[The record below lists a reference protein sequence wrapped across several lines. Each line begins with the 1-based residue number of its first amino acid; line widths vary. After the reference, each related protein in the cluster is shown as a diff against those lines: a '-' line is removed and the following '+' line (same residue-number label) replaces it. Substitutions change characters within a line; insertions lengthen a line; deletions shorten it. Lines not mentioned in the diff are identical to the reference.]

1 MRRGPSLLAFFTAAL
16 TLWSWGPE
24 TLAHKPITSPFT
36 FYEDVLPITR
46 AKCGQCHSPEGI
58 APMSLLTHE
67 SAVPWGESLKLE
79 LVAGHMPPWGS
90 LVPADRFAATPRLT
104 ARELNVLLTWAAGGT
119 PPGDPAKGVD
129 DSPAPAPWPMGPP
142 DAVLPLPETT
152 MSPDTPATTRELV
165 LPLAYSGQRLA
176 AVDLL
181 PGQASVVRSA
191 RISLRRSSPEGPS
204 DERLLALWVPGDAP
218 VRLPMGS
225 GWTIAPGSE
234 IRLRITYRKRWD
246 REREPATDRSQVGL
260 YFVAAAAGTQEA
272 GAITLLASRS
282 AAESSTSADR
292 RASGLFVASDPLR
305 AVAIWPEPAL
315 AGAAVRVDTVAGD
328 GTRVLLAAFSARA
341 GWERRYWFAEPLEL
355 APGSR
360 LQVTA
365 TWPGSTTTP
374 VEGTPLLGVDVL
386 SRRR

>member
-1 MRRGPSLLAFFTAAL
+1 MRRGPSILAFFTAAL
-16 TLWSWGPE
+16 ALCSWGPE
-24 TLAHKPITSPFT
+24 TQAHKPITSPFT

-46 AKCGQCHSPEGI
+46 AKCGQCHAPEGI

-129 DSPAPAPWPMGPP
+129 DSPALARWPMGPP
-142 DAVLPLPETT
+142 DAVLALAETSLP
-152 MSPDTPATTRELV
+152 PDTPATTRELV
-165 LPLAYSGQRLA
+165 LPLAYNGQRLA

-181 PGQASVVRSA
+181 PGTASVVRSA
-191 RISLRRSSPEGPS
+191 RVSLRSAGPEGPA

-218 VRLPMGS
+218 LRLPTGS

-234 IRLRITYRKRWD
+234 IRLRVTYRKRWD

-260 YFVAAAAGTQEA
+260 YFAAAAGTQEA
-272 GAITLLASRS
+272 SAVTLRASRV
-282 AAESSTSADR
+282 AADVSTPADR
-292 RASGLFVASDPLR
+292 RATGLFVASDPLR

-315 AGAAVRVDTVAGD
+315 AGAAVRVERVAAD
-328 GTRVLLAAFSARA
+328 GTRVLVAAFSARA
-341 GWERRYWFAEPLEL
+341 GWERRYWFAEPLDL

-365 TWPGSTTTP
+365 TWPTSTAPP

-386 SRRR
+386 ARSR

>member
-1 MRRGPSLLAFFTAAL
+1 MRRSLSILAFATTAL
-16 TLWSWGPE
+16 TLWGSG

-46 AKCGQCHSPEGI
+46 AKCGQCHAPEGI

-90 LVPADRFAATPRLT
+90 LVPADRFAATARLT

-119 PPGDPAKGVD
+119 PPGDPAKGLA
-129 DSPAPAPWPMGPP
+129 DSPAPARWPMGPP
-142 DAVLPLPETT
+142 DAVLELTETSLP
-152 MSPDTPATTRELV
+152 PDTPATTRELV
-165 LPLAYSGQRLA
+165 LPLAHKGQRLA

-181 PGQASVVRSA
+181 PGTASIVRSA
-191 RISLRRSSPEGPS
+191 RVSLRRSSPEGPR

-218 VRLPMGS
+218 VRLPMGG

-260 YFVAAAAGTQEA
+260 YFAAATGTLEA
-272 GAITLLASRS
+272 GAVTLRASQA
-282 AAESSTSADR
+282 AAEGFPSAER
-292 RASGLFVASDPLR
+292 RASGLFVVSDPMS

-315 AGAAVRVDTVAGD
+315 AGATVRVETVAGD
-328 GTRVLLAAFSARA
+328 GARVLLAAFSARA
-341 GWERRYWFAEPLEL
+341 GWERRYWFAEPLDL

-360 LQVTA
+360 LQVAA
-365 TWPGSTTTP
+365 TWPGPTAPP

-386 SRRR
+386 ARSR

>member
-1 MRRGPSLLAFFTAAL
+1 MRRSPSIAAFLTVALAL
-16 TLWSWGPE
+16 CRWGPD

-46 AKCGQCHSPEGI
+46 AKCGQCHAPEGI

-90 LVPADRFAATPRLT
+90 LVPADRFASTPRLT

-119 PPGDPAKGVD
+119 PAGDPAKGVD
-129 DSPAPAPWPMGPP
+129 DSPALAVWPMGPP
-142 DAVLPLPETT
+142 DAVLPLAET
-152 MSPDTPATTRELV
+152 SLPSDTPGTTRELV
-165 LPLAYSGQRLA
+165 LPLAFNGQRLA

-181 PGQASVVRSA
+181 PGTASIVRSA
-191 RISLRRSSPEGPS
+191 RVWLRRSGSESAS
-204 DERLLALWVPGDAP
+204 DQRLLALWVPGDAP
-218 VRLPMGS
+218 MRLPTGG

-234 IRLRITYRKRWD
+234 LRLRITYRKRWD

-260 YFVAAAAGTQEA
+260 YFAAAAGTQEA
-272 GAITLLASRS
+272 GAITLRASR
-282 AAESSTSADR
+282 ATADASTSADR
-292 RASGLFVASDPLR
+292 RASALFVASDPLR
-305 AVAIWPEPAL
+305 AVALWPEPAL
-315 AGAAVRVDTVAGD
+315 AGAAVRVETVTGD

-341 GWERRYWFAEPLEL
+341 GWERRYWLAEPLAL
-355 APGSR
+355 TPGSQ

-365 TWPGSTTTP
+365 TWLGSTAPP

-386 SRRR
+386 ARNR

>member
-1 MRRGPSLLAFFTAAL
+1 MRRSLSILVFVTAAL
-16 TLWSWGPE
+16 TPWGSGMQ
-24 TLAHKPITSPFT
+24 AHKPITSPFT

-46 AKCGQCHSPEGI
+46 AKCGQCHAPEGI

-119 PPGDPAKGVD
+119 PSGDPAKGGD
-129 DSPAPAPWPMGPP
+129 DSPTPARWPMGSP
-142 DAVLPLPETT
+142 DAVLPLAET
-152 MSPDTPATTRELV
+152 SLPPDTPATSRELV
-165 LPLAYSGQRLA
+165 LPLAYDGRRLA

-181 PGQASVVRSA
+181 PGTASIVRSA
-191 RISLRRSSPEGPS
+191 RVSLRRSTPEGAG

-218 VRLPMGS
+218 VRLPAGS

-234 IRLRITYRKRWD
+234 LRLRITYRKRWD
-246 REREPATDRSQVGL
+246 REREPAIDRSQVGL
-260 YFVAAAAGTQEA
+260 YFAAAASAPEA
-272 GAITLLASRS
+272 GAVVLRASRV
-282 AAESSTSADR
+282 AAEASTSADR
-292 RASGLFVASDPLR
+292 RASALFVAAEPAR
-305 AVAIWPEPAL
+305 AIAIWPEPAL
-315 AGAAVRVDTVAGD
+315 AGAAVRVETVAGD
-328 GTRVLLAAFSARA
+328 GTRVLVAAFSARA

-355 APGSR
+355 APGNR

-365 TWPGSTTTP
+365 TWPGSTAPP
-374 VEGTPLLGVDVL
+374 VDGTPLLGVDML
-386 SRRR
+386 ARNR

>member
-1 MRRGPSLLAFFTAAL
+1 MRRSLSILVFSAAAL
-16 TLWSWGPE
+16 TLWGPGAQ
-24 TLAHKPITSPFT
+24 AHKPITSPFT

-46 AKCGQCHSPEGI
+46 AKCGQCHAPEGI
-58 APMSLLTHE
+58 APMSLLSHE

-90 LVPADRFAATPRLT
+90 LVPADRFTPTPRLT

-129 DSPAPAPWPMGPP
+129 DGTAPARWPMGPP
-142 DAVLPLPETT
+142 DAVLQLAETSLP
-152 MSPDTPATTRELV
+152 PDTPATTRELV
-165 LPLAYSGQRLA
+165 MPLPYNGQRLA

-181 PGQASVVRSA
+181 AGTASIVRSA
-191 RISLRRSSPEGPS
+191 RVSVRRAGSQGQG

-246 REREPATDRSQVGL
+246 REREVVADRSQVGL
-260 YFVAAAAGTQEA
+260 YFADAAGTQEA
-272 GAITLLASRS
+272 GAVTLRASRA
-282 AAESSTSADR
+282 AAEASTAADH
-292 RASGLFVASDPLR
+292 RASGQFVAAAPLH

-315 AGAAVRVDTVAGD
+315 AGAAVRVETVAGD
-328 GTRVLLAAFSARA
+328 GTRVLQAAFNARA
-341 GWERRYWFAEPLEL
+341 GWERRYWLAEPLEL
-355 APGSR
+355 AAGSR

-365 TWPGSTTTP
+365 TWPASTTPP
-374 VEGTPLLGVDVL
+374 VDGTPLLGVDVL
-386 SRRR
+386 PRSR